1 MLEIINKVRKEAGLY
16 ELKYSKELEKAA
28 KIRAKEISVSLSH
41 TRPDGSLWNTV
52 NPNVSGENLI
62 QLNASPE
69 EVIKIQLGIEGQSKN
84 IKKVWEYHKSIGVAC
99 FVDNDGKAFGFRF
112 MEFKI

>member
-84 IKKVWEYHKSIGVAC
+84 IKKFGSTIRVLELPVLLITMARL
-99 FVDNDGKAFGFRF
+99 FGFRF